1 MLERLQAVKLQANS
15 HVATPPSSAALPI
28 KQISESRQKELNRR
42 RTARHLGWVK
52 SKTFTRNKNNKNN
65 NNNY

>member
-15 HVATPPSSAALPI
+15 HVAASPSALPI

-52 SKTFTRNKNNKNN
+52 SKTFTRNKKNN
-65 NNNY
+65 NNNN